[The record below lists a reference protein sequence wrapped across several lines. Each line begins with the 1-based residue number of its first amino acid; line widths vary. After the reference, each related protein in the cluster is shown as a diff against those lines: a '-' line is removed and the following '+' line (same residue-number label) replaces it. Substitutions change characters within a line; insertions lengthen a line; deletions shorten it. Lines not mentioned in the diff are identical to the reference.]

1 MSGLKPGAVAARDD
15 VIGRIVDVERYPILD
30 LDSPGARAVVAEHRR
45 SFADRG
51 VAIMPGFVRPEA
63 LDRIASDALALRE
76 QAHLEDVW
84 GTPYLELPDESL
96 AEGHPRRT
104 LVQSIT
110 WVIAY
115 DLVPT
120 DSPLR
125 VLYEWD
131 GLIAFLADM
140 LDRRP
145 LFRMADPLG
154 ALNLTVMDE
163 SHVQGWHYDNTDFV
177 VSLAVQPSVAG
188 GDFECASAIR
198 TADDEHYD
206 DVKRVL
212 AGESDALEVVPMTA
226 GTLMVFAGRNSLHR
240 VSPVAGPTSR
250 IVGLLAYDTKPD
262 TDTSEIFKLVRYGR
276 SEASVRE
283 AGPERPGAAGA
294 KSGQMGRS

>member
-1 MSGLKPGAVAARDD
+1 
-15 VIGRIVDVERYPILD
+15 
-30 LDSPGARAVVAEHRR
+30 
-45 SFADRG
+45 
-51 VAIMPGFVRPEA
+51 VRPEA

-76 QAHLEDVW
+76 HAHLEDVW

-96 AEGHPRRT
+96 PDGHPRRT

-115 DLVPT
+115 DLVPA

-131 GLIAFLADM
+131 GLIAFLAGV

-145 LFRMADPLG
+145 LFRMADALG

-163 SHVQGWHYDNTDFV
+163 GHVQGWHYDNTDFV
-177 VSLAVQPSVAG
+177 VSLAVQPSDAG

-206 DVKRVL
+206 DVRRVL
-212 AGESDALEVVPMTA
+212 SGDTDVLREAPSSASPPVGSASASILEVLPMTA

-262 TDTSEIFKLVRYGR
+262 TATSEIFKLVRYGR
-276 SEASVRE
+276 SEPLQL
-283 AGPERPGAAGA
+283 GP
-294 KSGQMGRS
+294 SRS